1 MTLKIEYNET
11 KEGVVEITIKEG
23 DFNGVT
29 FSYGKVW
36 FPDSDS
42 PILSFNYDLKTEV
55 KWTPMQCKTF
65 EKLIGDLL
73 QELLTAAMK
82 EEALIFK
89 GGTDE
94 NRRANT
100 VEPANE
106 RNIFS
111 KGDSLSGR

>member
-1 MTLKIEYNET
+1 MTPKIDYNQT
-11 KEGVVEITIKEG
+11 AEGVVELTIKEG
-23 DFNGVT
+23 DFDGVT
-29 FSYGKVW
+29 YSYGKVW

-94 NRRANT
+94 NRRTNI
-100 VEPANE
+100 VQPADE
-106 RNIFS
+106 RSIFTG
-111 KGDSLSGR
+111 GDSFS